1 MDELKRRCE
10 ELRRESARL
19 KGELAARKRANRPL
33 QEQLALKKAQL
44 RKALTAVET
53 LKKLRAHLEAS
64 APGEG
69 PGGYGDMGEGG
80 GGGVGGRRLRRRRE
94 TLFSRTIPMALRSA
108 FECERKYVTL
118 Y

>member
-44 RKALTAVET
+44 RKALTARE
-53 LKKLRAHLEAS
+53 R
-64 APGEG
+64 G
-69 PGGYGDMGEGG
+69 PEYEREVVHRDDM
-80 GGGVGGRRLRRRRE
+80 VVW
-94 TLFSRTIPMALRSA
+94 SQ
-108 FECERKYVTL
+108 
-118 Y
+118 

>member
-80 GGGVGGRRLRRRRE
+80 GGTGAPPETPAWDAFQQNDSNGLEICLR
-94 TLFSRTIPMALRSA
+94 M
-108 FECERKYVTL
+108 
-118 Y
+118 